1 MNPDLSRAIEA
12 ILFINGDPVS
22 FRTLANRLACSSEEA
37 EAACGALQEE
47 FRARHAGLALV
58 MNAGSVQLATSAD
71 LASVVESFVKRDTD
85 ENLTPAAL
93 ETLSVISYLGPV
105 SRPEV
110 EYVRGVNSAF
120 IIRNL
125 LMRGLVEKEGDR
137 LYRASASLLHYLGI
151 QRVAD
156 LPAYEEHHRLLEEHR
171 SQKPTP

>member
-1 MNPDLSRAIEA
+1 MKRAIEA

-22 FRTLANRLACSSEEA
+22 FRTLAGRLARAPEDV
-37 EAACGALQEE
+37 EAACAALQEE
-47 FRARHAGLALV
+47 LRARNAGLALV
-58 MNAGSVQLATSAD
+58 TNGGSVQLVTAGD
-71 LASVVESFVKRDTD
+71 LAPVVESFVKHDTD

-110 EYVRGVNSAF
+110 EYIRGVNSAF

-137 LYRASASLLHYLGI
+137 LYRASAALLHYLGI
-151 QRVAD
+151 QRIKD
-156 LPAYEEHHRLLEEHR
+156 LPVYEEHHRLLEEYR
-171 SQKPTP
+171 SQKQTP